1 MLCDQAIRDRGMPCE
16 RPRSASQRANKI
28 KITKQRVKLSGSGI
42 AIVVEDAAE
51 AVADAGTI
59 TPNPFF
65 HTK

>member
-1 MLCDQAIRDRGMPCE
+1 MWCDQAIRDRSMPCE

-42 AIVVEDAAE
+42 AIVAEDTAA
-51 AVADAGTI
+51 ADAGTSI
-59 TPNPFF
+59 PNPVS